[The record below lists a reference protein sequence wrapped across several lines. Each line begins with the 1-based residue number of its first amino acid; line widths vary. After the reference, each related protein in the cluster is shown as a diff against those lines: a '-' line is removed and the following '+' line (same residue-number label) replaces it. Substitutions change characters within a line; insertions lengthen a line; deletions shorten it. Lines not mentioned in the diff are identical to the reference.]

1 MKQNNAT
8 IRRSLTGKAQNKLLH
23 KNNQSSTNG
32 APSKSS
38 LAQSQKSDDDESLVD
53 TKMPSR
59 DRAIQTEK
67 IFTKAVGIQCRRD
80 SFDDWELMYNQPEPK
95 EQDEEIEKKAI
106 LLYVRRRTNMFPNGM
121 LECRVCGEVANYFE
135 EHRKHMI
142 MHYGPR
148 ALCSDCGHM
157 VAHQNSLLKHSYS
170 CPARPN
176 AKLRPVIH
184 MQCPHP
190 QCDFMVSSKRKLS
203 GHIKNHINS
212 YHCLTCLKKF
222 GSFSRLQMHRM
233 MVTAC
238 RKAKF
243 IYISPSR
250 SKLRKKLTSTRCTVC
265 FKRFSSVRCC
275 KLHKRRCIFA
285 YHKRLRKL
293 LRPYIKKI

>member
-1 MKQNNAT
+1 MRNQK
-8 IRRSLTGKAQNKLLH
+8 ID
-23 KNNQSSTNG
+23 QSSTNG
-32 APSKSS
+32 TLSKSS
-38 LAQSQKSDDDESLVD
+38 SAQSQKSDSDASIEE

-59 DRAIQTEK
+59 GRAIQTEK
-67 IFTKAVGIQCRRD
+67 KLTKDVGIQCRRD
-80 SFDDWELMYNQPEPK
+80 SFEDWELMCNQPEPK
-95 EQDEEIEKKAI
+95 ERDEEIERKAI
-106 LLYVRRRTNMFPNGM
+106 LLYVSKHTNMFPNGM
-121 LECRVCGEVANYFE
+121 LECRVCGEVANYLE
-135 EHRKHMI
+135 EHRNHMI

-157 VAHQNSLLKHSYS
+157 VSHQNSLLKHSYS

-203 GHIKNHINS
+203 GHIKKHINS

-222 GSFSRLQMHRM
+222 GSFSQLQVHRM

-238 RKAKF
+238 CRAKF

-250 SKLRKKLTSTRCTVC
+250 SKLPKKLTSTRCTVC